1 MNAADCIAALDLPLG
16 ALVDQRVPKKTLAEY
31 GATSAASRRSI
42 QEGIESLRWVA
53 ALKPSTAGI
62 PAHADAVREYLEIAV
77 LHLLLRP
84 VAKAS
89 QLLPFIHRT
98 IPYPILLLFS
108 DEEHFGLS
116 LAHKRWSQA
125 TSGDV
130 VVDGDIV
137 TFRIDE
143 GVPSEALAEFLAAL
157 SLAKQPRNTLYELY
171 QGWLD
176 TVLALQAACILGD
189 FSLPR
194 SREHADAR
202 SNALQ
207 ECVRLESEM
216 ASLRAAAAREKQLP
230 RRVELNLQLKRL
242 GDAHAAAR
250 ARMKS

>member
-1 MNAADCIAALDLPLG
+1 MNAAECIAALDLPSG
-16 ALVDQRVPKKTLAEY
+16 ALVDQRIPKKTLAEY

-53 ALKPSTAGI
+53 ALKPSTSGI
-62 PAHADAVREYLEIAV
+62 PAHSDDVREYLEVAV
-77 LHLLLRP
+77 LHLHLRP
-84 VAKAS
+84 SAKAS
-89 QLLPFIHRT
+89 QLVPFIHHT
-98 IPYPILLLFS
+98 IPYPLLLVSS
-108 DEEHFGLS
+108 DAEHFALS

-125 TSGDV
+125 TSDDV

-137 TFRIDE
+137 TLRIDE
-143 GVPSEALAEFLAAL
+143 KIPSEALSAFLAAL

-176 TVLALQAACILGD
+176 TVLALQTACVLGD
-189 FSLPR
+189 FTLPR

-202 SNALQ
+202 SKALL

-230 RRVELNLQLKRL
+230 RQVELNLQLKRL

-250 ARMKS
+250 ARM